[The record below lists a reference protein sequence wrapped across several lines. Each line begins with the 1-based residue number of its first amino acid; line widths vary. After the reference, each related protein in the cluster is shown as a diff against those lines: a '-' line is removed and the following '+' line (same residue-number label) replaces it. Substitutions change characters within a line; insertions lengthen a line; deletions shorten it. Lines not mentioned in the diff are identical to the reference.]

1 MNNAHFDILVDFDQS
16 VGRWIGMSS
25 KMVDNY
31 LHEAFQSERLD
42 LSKEQMI
49 VLKKLHET
57 DGLIQ
62 NELAFL
68 TLRDKSTLA
77 RLLAKMERK
86 NYIIR
91 MQDKY
96 DKRVNRVFLTETG
109 RVTFRK
115 TRPIVMRLKTIMER
129 NISEE
134 ALNQLKTT
142 LEHIQNN
149 ITSAEATI

>member
-1 MNNAHFDILVDFDQS
+1 MNNADINILVDFDQS
-16 VGRWIGMSS
+16 VGRWIGKSS

-31 LHEAFQSERLD
+31 LHEAFQNEELD

-49 VLKKLHET
+49 VLKRLHEK

-91 MQDKY
+91 IQDNY
-96 DKRVNRVFLTETG
+96 DKRVNRVFLTKTG
-109 RVTFRK
+109 RVTFSK
-115 TRPIVMRLKTIMER
+115 TRPIVKRLKTIMER

-134 ALNQLKTT
+134 ALNELKST
-142 LEHIQNN
+142 LEQIQNN
-149 ITSAEATI
+149 ITSAEAET

>member
-1 MNNAHFDILVDFDQS
+1 MGNNDTDILVDFDQS
-16 VGRWIGMSS
+16 VGRWIGKSS

-31 LHEAFQSERLD
+31 LHEAFQVEGLD
-42 LSKEQMI
+42 LSKEQML
-49 VLKKLHET
+49 VLKRLHER

-77 RLLAKMERK
+77 RLLAKMEAK

-91 MQDKY
+91 IQDNY

-109 RVTFRK
+109 KITFRK
-115 TRPIVMRLKTIMER
+115 TRPVIKRLKEIMEK

-134 ALNQLKTT
+134 EINQLVSI
-142 LEHIQNN
+142 LERIQNN
-149 ITSAEATI
+149 ITSEEAPY